1 VAPSE
6 NIQPREHVSI
16 VPLRK
21 LNLKG
26 QLYIRPPE
34 IEAKLVELGSL
45 SRDELLTRCVIR
57 EREDPRYVPSECI
70 LYFVRNCRNEDANSF
85 FEQLYKILLERVF
98 RRLPSPEGAGETETL
113 TASEIRNHAVGTLVE
128 LLAADRNNYSE
139 KLDYFEIRFDSAMA
153 RLRADACRE
162 VLPDA
167 KRSVPLEINQE
178 TGELLSEVERTG
190 EGFDPFNPTKL
201 SSLDYR
207 LSLDSAIDVLTV
219 EKRRIVEMIKLG
231 IPIDSKEP
239 GVVTIAKTLGKS
251 EKTVRT
257 HRDEAFAELYAWLT
271 KGEKP

>member
-1 VAPSE
+1 MAPSE

-26 QLYIRPPE
+26 QLYVRPPE
-34 IEAKLVELGSL
+34 IGAKLVELGSL
-45 SRDELLTRCVIR
+45 SRDELLARCMIR
-57 EREDPRYVPSECI
+57 EQSDPGYVPGECI

-85 FEQLYKILLERVF
+85 FEELYKILLKRVF
-98 RRLPSPEGAGETETL
+98 RRLPNPEGAGETETL
-113 TASEIRNHAVGTLVE
+113 TASEIRNNAVGTFIE

-167 KRSVPLEINQE
+167 KRSIPLEINQE

-190 EGFDPFNPTKL
+190 ESFDPFNPTKL
-201 SSLDYR
+201 SSSDYR
-207 LSLDSAIDVLTV
+207 LSLDSAIDVLSV
-219 EKRRIVEMIKLG
+219 EKRRIVEMIRLG

-251 EKTVRT
+251 EKTVRI